1 MSLSLCFPTPLPD
14 ETIYSL
20 FCRYHVRSC
29 NASDNTTIHQL
40 FNKKRSM
47 QTTVFSAFPLKHA
60 RHLEESFHGISIE
73 SLLQKNTA
81 MPFYRV
87 FKPGTN
93 TSCHSYASDRF
104 LMAMYN
110 NCCTFT
116 KKLRY
121 CPKCAEAQWETFGV
135 SYWQIL
141 PQINGYEICHI
152 HKEPIRET
160 TISHSDVRYRFF
172 PASSIILDNDNSS
185 EDTHRLSTIKNHWNQ
200 FLQMAEDINFIF
212 RFSYPGFLI
221 SERVRNIL
229 AHDLVPI
236 NHRWQNCIWDDPV
249 LFQCLCMEN
258 EDILD
263 EIYEDTYSLISYFQ
277 YLPVCLQIRLCYQM
291 FGSVRKVCTLR

>member
-29 NASDNTTIHQL
+29 NASNNTTIHQL

-87 FKPGTN
+87 FKPRTN

-121 CPKCAEAQWETFGV
+121 YPKCAEAQYNKK
-135 SYWQIL
+135 SL
-141 PQINGYEICHI
+141 
-152 HKEPIRET
+152 EPI
-160 TISHSDVRYRFF
+160 
-172 PASSIILDNDNSS
+172 SSNGRRHQFHLPFL
-185 EDTHRLSTIKNHWNQ
+185 LS
-200 FLQMAEDINFIF
+200 
-212 RFSYPGFLI
+212 RFSHFRKG
-221 SERVRNIL
+221 
-229 AHDLVPI
+229 
-236 NHRWQNCIWDDPV
+236 
-249 LFQCLCMEN
+249 
-258 EDILD
+258 
-263 EIYEDTYSLISYFQ
+263 TQ
-277 YLPVCLQIRLCYQM
+277 YT
-291 FGSVRKVCTLR
+291 GS

>member
-87 FKPGTN
+87 FKPRTN

-116 KKLRY
+116 K
-121 CPKCAEAQWETFGV
+121 
-135 SYWQIL
+135 
-141 PQINGYEICHI
+141 
-152 HKEPIRET
+152 
-160 TISHSDVRYRFF
+160 
-172 PASSIILDNDNSS
+172 NSGIARNVL
-185 EDTHRLSTIKNHWNQ
+185 RLSGKLSVFLTGRSFHRSTVMKYVTYTRNRSEKPQ
-200 FLQMAEDINFIF
+200 FPTRMCVTVFFLLQ
-212 RFSYPGFLI
+212 
-221 SERVRNIL
+221 
-229 AHDLVPI
+229 
-236 NHRWQNCIWDDPV
+236 V
-249 LFQCLCMEN
+249 LFWIMT
-258 EDILD
+258 ILQKTP
-263 EIYEDTYSLISYFQ
+263 I
-277 YLPVCLQIRLCYQM
+277 
-291 FGSVRKVCTLR
+291 GSVQ